1 MDNLKKQE
9 IRDLLNLLTDRQK
22 LVLIYNRILGYT
34 REEIARHFK
43 IPVNQVKKDMD
54 AINKAALH
62 DDQIAA
68 LQELFAESLK

>member
-1 MDNLKKQE
+1 MKKQE

-54 AINKAALH
+54 AINKAVIH

>member
-54 AINKAALH
+54 AINKAIIH

>member
-22 LVLIYNRILGYT
+22 LVLIYNRVLGYK
-34 REEIARHFK
+34 REEVARLLDL
-43 IPVNQVKKDMD
+43 PVNQVKNDMD
-54 AINKAALH
+54 AINKACIH

-68 LQELFAESLK
+68 LQELFKDID

>member
-54 AINKAALH
+54 AINKAVIH